1 MSTKRQSRPNDGA
14 LKRDYEPMSLQSVT
28 CFATREDDHRTRQA
42 EWLIGLYQKVPVD
55 RIKRYQLL
63 DDTTVIISRK
73 LQEFLLCENDAHLF
87 PLQLTGDKAAGD
99 KAAGDKAA
107 KDMEDKDMEEEAM
120 APVEMIELF

>member
-1 MSTKRQSRPNDGA
+1 
-14 LKRDYEPMSLQSVT
+14 MSLRSVT

-42 EWLIGLYQKVPVD
+42 EWLIGPYQKVPVT
-55 RIKRYQLL
+55 LE
-63 DDTTVIISRK
+63 DTRVVISRK
-73 LQEFLLCENDAHLF
+73 LQEFLLCKNAAHLF

>member
-1 MSTKRQSRPNDGA
+1 MITGQDKPN
-14 LKRDYEPMSLQSVT
+14 
-28 CFATREDDHRTRQA
+28 
-42 EWLIGLYQKVPVD
+42 GLLD

-63 DDTTVIISRK
+63 EDTTVVISRK
-73 LQEFLLCENDAHLF
+73 LQEFLLCKNAAHLF

-107 KDMEDKDMEEEAM
+107 KDMEEKDMVEEVM

>member
-1 MSTKRQSRPNDGA
+1 LRPEKTITGQDKPN
-14 LKRDYEPMSLQSVT
+14 
-28 CFATREDDHRTRQA
+28 
-42 EWLIGLYQKVPVD
+42 GLLD

-63 DDTTVIISRK
+63 EDTRVVISRK
-73 LQEFLLCENDAHLF
+73 LQEFLLCKNAAHLF

-107 KDMEDKDMEEEAM
+107 KDMEEKDMVEEVM